1 LPADEAINNRQ
12 TLAVDANANNRQGIP
27 TNANSANEQ
36 GVAKLA
42 IQDNKQPLPQDNLAA
57 NNQALAQT
65 PGIGPNNQPLAT
77 DAATLNRQAAPEDA
91 PPGLNRQ
98 GVDNGK
104 IESHFEQLPS
114 GDVVRNKVDFP
125 TGTPSG
131 GSQTAATLSASTA
144 AKPKA
149 PAASASTPVTAAEQQ
164 RLAKLKRE
172 QMHDAF
178 HGRLAGIK
186 HNVDALN
193 SRLTDFEDKVSKED
207 SKLDKGDP
215 DDFDIDLD

>member
-1 LPADEAINNRQ
+1 
-12 TLAVDANANNRQGIP
+12 
-27 TNANSANEQ
+27 
-36 GVAKLA
+36 
-42 IQDNKQPLPQDNLAA
+42 
-57 NNQALAQT
+57 
-65 PGIGPNNQPLAT
+65 
-77 DAATLNRQAAPEDA
+77 
-91 PPGLNRQ
+91 
-98 GVDNGK
+98 
-104 IESHFEQLPS
+104 
-114 GDVVRNKVDFP
+114 
-125 TGTPSG
+125 
-131 GSQTAATLSASTA
+131 LSASTA